1 MSSTCCFG
9 DECINEVSLIL
20 SKLDCAQCLTASPR
34 GARLENTSARG
45 VAHVASQSFIPLQKP
60 SCHLLASPL
69 AQLLPVGLLL
79 IPTLV
84 SEDATQ
90 CCVRIANLSEED
102 CILPSCIPVVVLHAD
117 DGTKN
122 DEGMHIT
129 TACNEMTITM
139 EPTITEAM
147 PPGTVPCPAFGGM
160 DGQHARLQALLN
172 KYANRFSKDNDDLGY
187 MDAVQHCVHTTDEVP
202 VAQPYRSIP
211 LNQLQEVK
219 EHVKG
224 LQAWKIIM
232 ESHSP
237 CAAHVVLVQKKDG
250 SLTVRGL

>member
-1 MSSTCCFG
+1 M
-9 DECINEVSLIL
+9 
-20 SKLDCAQCLTASPR
+20 
-34 GARLENTSARG
+34 
-45 VAHVASQSFIPLQKP
+45 AHVASQSFIPLQKP

-84 SEDATQ
+84 SEDVTQ

-211 LNQLQEVK
+211 PNQLPPNQLQEVK
-219 EHVKG
+219 EHIKG
-224 LQAWKIIM
+224 LLARMIIVQ
-232 ESHSP
+232 SQSSP
-237 CAAHVVLVQKKDG
+237 YATSVVLVRKREG
-250 SLTVRGL
+250 SLRL

>member
-1 MSSTCCFG
+1 M
-9 DECINEVSLIL
+9 L
-20 SKLDCAQCLTASPR
+20 SALQPALREAQ
-34 GARLENTSARG
+34 LENTSARG
-45 VAHVASQSFIPLQKP
+45 VARVASQSSIPARSLATIRITGVQKP
-60 SCHLLASPL
+60 SRHFLASPL
-69 AQLLPVGLLL
+69 AQPLPGSLLL
-79 IPTLV
+79 VLTLV

-90 CCVRIANLSEED
+90 RCDRIANLSEED